1 MSRLSLRL
9 RLVVWYL
16 AVLAPALLALAVGSE
31 YLVKR
36 SLVGSVDAA
45 LDARIDGVR
54 LFVEN
59 AEREQLSPEALR
71 DEFLEWAQLTNGEVL
86 IEVTGRGGE
95 VFCAPQRAGWAAL
108 SARVTGLAV
117 PGSREPTLDGLPVRA
132 KVDTIAA
139 HDNTYRVVVAAPME
153 QAMVAMS
160 RFHIALLVLLPAIL
174 IVAATGGYW
183 IAGRALAPVG
193 RMTREVQAITV
204 RNLDRRVEVPVSDAD
219 LQRLA
224 LTFNAMLKRLQTSVA
239 DLSRLT
245 ADASHELRTPVT
257 LVRSTADVALTRTRS
272 PEEYREALTDIL
284 AHSERMSGLVD
295 DLLVLARA
303 DAGVE
308 PPSDESSDVV
318 AAVHQAR
325 GDVQAQLDSANLTA
339 TFDGSAGPVVVAASG
354 QSLRRLFVIL
364 LSNAVRYSPAGG
376 SVTVTTSADQAGRAV
391 TVDVADTGIGIEPA
405 DRERVFDRFY
415 RGTAARA
422 IAADGS
428 GLGLSI
434 ARAIVMTHGGTIE
447 IAPPPSNG
455 GCVVRVR
462 LPMA

>member
-1 MSRLSLRL
+1 M
-9 RLVVWYL
+9 
-16 AVLAPALLALAVGSE
+16 
-31 YLVKR
+31 K
-36 SLVGSVDAA
+36 
-45 LDARIDGVR
+45 
-54 LFVEN
+54 
-59 AEREQLSPEALR
+59 
-71 DEFLEWAQLTNGEVL
+71 
-86 IEVTGRGGE
+86 
-95 VFCAPQRAGWAAL
+95 
-108 SARVTGLAV
+108 
-117 PGSREPTLDGLPVRA
+117 
-132 KVDTIAA
+132 
-139 HDNTYRVVVAAPME
+139 
-153 QAMVAMS
+153 QAMAAMN

-183 IAGRALAPVG
+183 IAGRALVPVG

-257 LVRSTADVALTRTRS
+257 LVRSTADVALTRPRS
-272 PEEYREALTDIL
+272 PEEYREALADIL

-308 PPSDESSDVV
+308 PHHDESSDVV
-318 AAVHQAR
+318 AAVHQALS
-325 GDVQAQLDSANLTA
+325 DAQTQLDTANVTA
-339 TFDGSAGPVVVAASG
+339 THKGSGGPVVAAASAE
-354 QSLRRLFVIL
+354 SLRRLFVIL
-364 LSNAVRYSPAGG
+364 LSNAARYTPAGG
-376 SVTVTTSADQAGRAV
+376 RVTVTTATDIARRAV
-391 TVDVADTGIGIEPA
+391 TIDVVDTGIGIDPA
-405 DRERVFDRFY
+405 DRDRVFDRFY

-447 IAPPPSNG
+447 IAPPPPGG
-455 GCVVRVR
+455 GCVVHVT
-462 LPMA
+462 LPVA